1 MSDLIA
7 CPDPNCD
14 APARITDRWRLGST
28 SGPVEQIKTM
38 CERGH
43 WFTPLVSTPE
53 QPAEAARELVAQAGL

>member
-1 MSDLIA
+1 
-7 CPDPNCD
+7 
-14 APARITDRWRLGST
+14 
-28 SGPVEQIKTM
+28 VEQIKTM